1 MIKQVVLLT
10 GAIGFTLLP
19 LLSAVLAAPAG
30 FTPYKDDQGNVW
42 LGGANHATVAVT
54 IGDVDRTRN
63 VKANAC
69 GLIVLQGTATNPL
82 PATFSVADAPIAPAT
97 LPQQLLPKCAA
108 TGQLKEARTAN
119 FKTPDGKIV
128 IVSPPKATAVM
139 KWQVNLTRTIK
150 TNACGFG
157 KLANSTTKPFSA
169 NTTIT
174 IDSAAPVTYG
184 SLAVES
190 GWKCNGKT
198 GQGSRR

>member
-1 MIKQVVLLT
+1 MIKQVALLT
-10 GAIGFTLLP
+10 GTIGFTLLP
-19 LLSAVLAAPAG
+19 LLSAAIAAPAG
-30 FTPYKDDQGNVW
+30 FTTHKDDKGNVW
-42 LGGANHATVAVT
+42 FGGANNATVAVT

-69 GLIVLQGTATNPL
+69 GLIVLHGTATNPL
-82 PATFSVADAPIAPAT
+82 PATFSVADAPIDPAT

-139 KWQVNLTRTIK
+139 KWQVSLTRSIK

-157 KLANSTTKPFSA
+157 KLTNSATKPFSA
-169 NTTIT
+169 NTMIT
-174 IDSAAPVTYG
+174 IDSAAPVAYS
-184 SLAVES
+184 SLGVEL
-190 GWKCNGKT
+190 GWKCNSKT